1 MVRVR
6 WLHGGAQRDPDQML
20 TEVTAIVARVLERD
34 GSSTDTPAAE
44 AAAMTENERTEK

>member
-20 TEVTAIVARVLERD
+20 AEVTAIVARVLERA
-34 GSSTDTPAAE
+34 GSSNDVPAAE
-44 AAAMTENERTEK
+44 TAATTENERTEK

>member
-20 TEVTAIVARVLERD
+20 TEVTGILARVLERE
-34 GSSTDTPAAE
+34 GARPESPAVE
-44 AAAMTENERTEK
+44 AAATPENERTEK